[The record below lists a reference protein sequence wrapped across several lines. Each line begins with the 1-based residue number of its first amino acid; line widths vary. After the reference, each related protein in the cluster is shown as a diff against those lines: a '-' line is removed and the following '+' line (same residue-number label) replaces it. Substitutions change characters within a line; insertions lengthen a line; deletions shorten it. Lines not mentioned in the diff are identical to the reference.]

1 MYKSLHLGTMQEM
14 YFTNLIDLIKT
25 CGLIESTV
33 RNKWAKAKAE
43 NPNEL
48 ENYIV
53 VGDYRITKIEVK

>member
-1 MYKSLHLGTMQEM
+1 MQEM

-33 RNKWAKAKAE
+33 RNKWAKAKSE